1 MLFHI
6 QVMTALACLINSNN
20 AFEMTRGRWRKYA
33 TPIRTSS
40 NILRVNDSSNRQ
52 ENFFVST
59 NNDNKK
65 ASRSQSRTTHDRFI
79 HSPID
84 TGTRLYYQESND
96 DQMDQHQHILNDDS
110 KISLKDVRMGLLGK
124 PAKTSE
130 EDLELTR
137 QIIMNQWDI
146 ELTRTTVMDITAT
159 AMPLAKVVGVKVEK
173 ETVPSK
179 IETAELVSILAPML
193 DPLPTVSPKTIR
205 RTSIRGVSIS
215 PSGFLVL
222 IMTQTG
228 YSDGKTLMT
237 ETTESSDPL
246 TIAGASTNIFQ
257 YMTLPI
263 PITSNV
269 QDTIA
274 ATTPESL
281 TMCQLLTGID
291 MAGTIFNP
299 EVLQNIVGIYCS
311 PEEEFDYDNGGVD
324 DDINTYEEYVTEEK
338 EAMEDVNM
346 FVELSL
352 LIEKMNEVL
361 DTSESD
367 TTNGE
372 EHSSEKSGSTRQY
385 IRTILQ
391 SSLEEH
397 NALSYQEADLSQRA
411 SVSFPKI
418 TLDSITIDLP
428 NLLEQTQTKARALE
442 YDSDESD
449 GNIDDK
455 KYVENKEL
463 WKNIVLKDVQE
474 KSPRQGQQEQD
485 SPTTVPLP
493 LQFTLEC
500 RVDGDKTLHVPI
512 YTQISTIQRKYPH
525 LYYDTN
531 SKAEGSAMPMEM
543 ALCKEILQDVLYDYD
558 GDCSGAFVAMA
569 LASRYNCPIGI
580 TSCAIAAVSEVQHQL
595 EKGNNLKCE
604 SESSSAHTGSDYSNT
619 NCKGLHVCM
628 LKKTSSPSVS
638 ARTDTSILSSN
649 QERTLSHHRI
659 HNECFD
665 SEEEIDDNIDYNE
678 DYIED
683 IVPDSKAERSKLGLT
698 QDNSDD
704 DDDYN
709 DIISIL
715 PDFKSLSSLRFQSQR
730 IVQDIQLSFRLNQ
743 LQSALSIAL
752 EKGDDVAAERI
763 KNAISKLVDTM

>member
-1 MLFHI
+1 
-6 QVMTALACLINSNN
+6 
-20 AFEMTRGRWRKYA
+20 
-33 TPIRTSS
+33 
-40 NILRVNDSSNRQ
+40 
-52 ENFFVST
+52 
-59 NNDNKK
+59 
-65 ASRSQSRTTHDRFI
+65 
-79 HSPID
+79 
-84 TGTRLYYQESND
+84 
-96 DQMDQHQHILNDDS
+96 
-110 KISLKDVRMGLLGK
+110 MGLLGK

-146 ELTRTTVMDITAT
+146 ELTRKTVMDITAT
-159 AMPLAKVVGVKVEK
+159 TTPQAAVVGVKVEK

-179 IETAELVSILAPML
+179 IETAESVSILAPML
-193 DPLPTVSPKTIR
+193 EPLPAVSPKTIR

-228 YSDGKTLMT
+228 YSDGKTLLT

-246 TIAGASTNIFQ
+246 TVAGASTTIFQ
-257 YMTLPI
+257 HMTLPI
-263 PITSNV
+263 PITSNA

-299 EVLQNIVGIYCS
+299 EVLQNIVGVYCS
-311 PEEEFDYDNGGVD
+311 PEEEFDYDDEGVD
-324 DDINTYEEYVTEEK
+324 DDTEDK

-361 DTSESD
+361 ETSESD
-367 TTNGE
+367 TTNIE
-372 EHSSEKSGSTRQY
+372 EQSNETSGSTRHY

-391 SSLEEH
+391 SSLVEH
-397 NALSYQEADLSQRA
+397 NALSYQEADPSQRA

-428 NLLEQTQTKARALE
+428 NLLEGQTQKKARALKK
-442 YDSDESD
+442 DSNDSD
-449 GNIDDK
+449 GNTDDK
-455 KYVENKEL
+455 DYVENKEL
-463 WKNIVLKDVQE
+463 WKNIVLEDVRE
-474 KSPRQGQQEQD
+474 KRPGQGQQEQD

-531 SKAEGSAMPMEM
+531 SKVEGSAMPMEM
-543 ALCKEILQDVLYDYD
+543 ELCKEILQDVLYDYD
-558 GDCSGAFVAMA
+558 GDCSGAFISMA
-569 LASRYNCPIGI
+569 LALRYNCPIGI
-580 TSCAIAAVSEVQHQL
+580 TSCAIAAMTEVQHQL
-595 EKGNNLKCE
+595 ENNLNCE
-604 SESSSAHTGSDYSNT
+604 SGSRTTHTGSDCSNASC
-619 NCKGLHVCM
+619 NGLHVCI

-638 ARTDTSILSSN
+638 ARTDTSMSSSN
-649 QERTLSHHRI
+649 QERTLSQIRI

-665 SEEEIDDNIDYNE
+665 SEEEIDDNIDYDE

-683 IVPDSKAERSKLGLT
+683 FVPYSHPERSKLGLT
-698 QDNSDD
+698 QGNSDD
-704 DDDYN
+704 DDD

-752 EKGDDVAAERI
+752 EKEDDVAAERI
-763 KNAISKLVDTM
+763 KKAISKLMDTM